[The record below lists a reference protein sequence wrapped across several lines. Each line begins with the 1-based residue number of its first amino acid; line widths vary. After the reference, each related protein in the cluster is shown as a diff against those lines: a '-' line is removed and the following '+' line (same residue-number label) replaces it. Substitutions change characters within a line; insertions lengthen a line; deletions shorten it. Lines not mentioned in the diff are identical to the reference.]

1 MIAQPRGRAS
11 YDRTATGRR
20 VRCDGH
26 QIHKTLLELIA
37 ILGQLL
43 RKMCKAS
50 NSLTMHGTFQN
61 LRKQAAE
68 YFKSKSNVTE
78 EEPSYEAQ
86 RYGQACMDAMF
97 GPFDQ
102 LTPLEAKRRVAVE
115 NILNGHL
122 GDMDRI
128 LHHNGGDSVRMS
140 KEELDRMIDLE
151 LIPALFPATVQ
162 LWNLARWNK
171 NKQII
176 RSLLRMLMVHG
187 ALYTIYPGLVRKHIA
202 RGDKQSFASIADA
215 IVPAAGG
222 GVDAIVPMDAQD
234 TGTTADLY
242 RAQALR
248 ARSTK
253 AWACEPPSAGGT
265 AISDLTHLSILSSI
279 YDTMMQQILHT
290 AGEEYD
296 DEQMVMEE
304 EHGRRRYRLMDC
316 ATGTISLP
324 VVIETSKLLHH
335 AWISDAWLPF
345 TRQRGITRNTVHFVF
360 KTTNKR
366 SWSADSG
373 STPTGNF

>member
-1 MIAQPRGRAS
+1 MFVALNMFVALSTCSCHRVTHHEPRRPGPHRLDFPLSMQALAGTTGELIWAGLNRLRGEVQAKIDRFIEALTELQDRRPTHIAVDQADSAGANDRAAARES
-11 YDRTATGRR
+11 FLRPNCHRTR

-26 QIHKTLLELIA
+26 QIHKTLLELIS

-78 EEPSYEAQ
+78 EAPSYEAQ
-86 RYGQACMDAMF
+86 RYGRACMEAMF
-97 GPFDQ
+97 GSFDQ

-171 NKQII
+171 N
-176 RSLLRMLMVHG
+176 
-187 ALYTIYPGLVRKHIA
+187 
-202 RGDKQSFASIADA
+202 
-215 IVPAAGG
+215 
-222 GVDAIVPMDAQD
+222 
-234 TGTTADLY
+234 
-242 RAQALR
+242 
-248 ARSTK
+248 
-253 AWACEPPSAGGT
+253 
-265 AISDLTHLSILSSI
+265 
-279 YDTMMQQILHT
+279 
-290 AGEEYD
+290 
-296 DEQMVMEE
+296 
-304 EHGRRRYRLMDC
+304 
-316 ATGTISLP
+316 
-324 VVIETSKLLHH
+324 
-335 AWISDAWLPF
+335 
-345 TRQRGITRNTVHFVF
+345 
-360 KTTNKR
+360 
-366 SWSADSG
+366 
-373 STPTGNF
+373 